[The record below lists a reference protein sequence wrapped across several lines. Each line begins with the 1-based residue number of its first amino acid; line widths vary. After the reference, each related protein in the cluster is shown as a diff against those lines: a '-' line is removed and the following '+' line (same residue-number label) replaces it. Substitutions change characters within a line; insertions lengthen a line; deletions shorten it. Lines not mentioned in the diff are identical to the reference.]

1 MKQGI
6 LLTLSLLFTSAYIWA
21 ENKRI
26 FLLEAVEKQM
36 VLYEVTRTQEPFN
49 NKGLKIAV
57 TNTGKE
63 ALVVKIDPA
72 MIFAPEDTTYQ
83 DLMLPG
89 NDMLYVGPGR
99 TNSIEVQTY
108 CAKSAARSPGHELKF
123 RFKKQGDSSMIKTLD
138 YMRQISVSTDLAQ
151 KTVWFL
157 TDDHKDLSNVYE
169 NSQQEQSLKM
179 IHFLSKMYAIEIPG
193 YRTER
198 AINTTTDAMAR
209 SEEILKL
216 HVRLEWD
223 QPSPETLS
231 LSIFNENNEKVASY
245 FEDMAVRKGRAE
257 ITASFETSSYP
268 KGDYYVRVYNDIGNV
283 IKEVK
288 VPLQ

>member
-1 MKQGI
+1 MKNLI
-6 LLTLSLLFTSAYIWA
+6 LLTLPLLLNVSVWA
-21 ENKRI
+21 GNKRVY
-26 FLLEAVEKQM
+26 LLEAVEKQL
-36 VLYEVTRTQEPFN
+36 VHYEVTRTRKPFN
-49 NKGLKIAV
+49 HKGLKIAI

-63 ALVVKIDPA
+63 ALVIKIDPA
-72 MIFAPEDTTYQ
+72 LIFAPEDTTYQ

-123 RFKKQGDSSMIKTLD
+123 RFKLQGDSSIIKTLD
-138 YMRQISVSTDLAQ
+138 YMRQIGVNTELAQ

-157 TDDHKDLSNVYE
+157 TDAHKDLSNVYDGA
-169 NSQQEQSLKM
+169 QQEQSLKM
-179 IHFLSKMYAIEIPG
+179 IQFLSKMYAIEIPG

-198 AINTTTDAMAR
+198 TINTTAGAMAR
-209 SEEILKL
+209 SETILKL

-223 QPSPETLS
+223 QHAPETLS
-231 LSIFNENNEKVASY
+231 LSIFNENNQKVASY

-257 ITASFETSSYP
+257 ITASFETASYP
-268 KGDYYVRVYNDIGNV
+268 KGDYYVRVYNDIGHV